1 MTNVTVIMNVIAKI
15 MNKNEKNIIDVIFK
29 ELQEIDE
36 FEANFRPTLQSI
48 KRKEYLLN
56 LLKTLNYEQI

>member
-15 MNKNEKNIIDVIFK
+15 MNKEQIYA
-29 ELQEIDE
+29 ELQQIEE
-36 FEANFRPTLQSI
+36 FEANFRPTIQSI

-56 LLKTLNYEQI
+56 LLKTY